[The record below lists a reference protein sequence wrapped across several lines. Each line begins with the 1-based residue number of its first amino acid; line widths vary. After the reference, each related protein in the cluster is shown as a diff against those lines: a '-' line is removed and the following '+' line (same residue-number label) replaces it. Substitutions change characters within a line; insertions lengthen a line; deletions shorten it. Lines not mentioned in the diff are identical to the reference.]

1 MSGPKYLSDPQYDTE
16 FWFDAAG
23 YTVLDWKGNFS
34 SDAEARKAFDAWLNS
49 IRAEAWNDG
58 HDSGVDRVLS
68 GNLYDPE
75 SYPNPYR
82 EEAE

>member
-1 MSGPKYLSDPQYDTE
+1 MSDSQYDTE

-49 IRAEAWNDG
+49 IRAEAWDEAHSDG
-58 HDSGVDRVLS
+58 CEYVIDAKCRQFHR
-68 GNLYDPE
+68 
-75 SYPNPYR
+75 NPYR
-82 EEAE
+82 EEAD

>member
-1 MSGPKYLSDPQYDTE
+1 MSDPQYDTE

-49 IRAEAWNDG
+49 IRAEAWDEAHSDG
-58 HDSGVDRVLS
+58 CEYVIDAKCRQFHR
-68 GNLYDPE
+68 
-75 SYPNPYR
+75 NPYR
-82 EEAE
+82 EGAE